1 MSQVDKRV
9 DAYIARSAP
18 FAQPIL
24 EHLRALIHKA
34 CPDVVETIKWGFP
47 HFVYHGILCS
57 MASFKNHCAFSFWKG
72 SIMKDPDGI
81 LTIVG
86 KTSMGHFGKL
96 TSLKDIP
103 SEKVLIKY
111 LKHASR
117 LNEDDIKIER
127 SNRVSPALKI
137 PSNFAQR
144 LKKDKKA
151 LNVFNNFSISKQQ
164 DYIAWITEA
173 KTDLTRSKR
182 IEQSIVW
189 LAEGK
194 SRNWKYDTK

>member
-34 CPDVVETIKWGFP
+34 YPDVVETIKWGFP

-86 KTSMGHFGKL
+86 KTSM
-96 TSLKDIP
+96 
-103 SEKVLIKY
+103 
-111 LKHASR
+111 
-117 LNEDDIKIER
+117 
-127 SNRVSPALKI
+127 
-137 PSNFAQR
+137 
-144 LKKDKKA
+144 
-151 LNVFNNFSISKQQ
+151 
-164 DYIAWITEA
+164 
-173 KTDLTRSKR
+173 
-182 IEQSIVW
+182 
-189 LAEGK
+189 
-194 SRNWKYDTK
+194 